1 MDAIQLG
8 PLLLKKSYLVLL
20 FSCLLAYLYIAIY
33 LRKKPEIVK
42 TVENHI
48 TTGLLIW
55 ILIFKFSIIIFRP
68 SIIWT
73 NPYGLLFFTGGTR
86 GFYLAV
92 FVTISYLFWKLHQS
106 NIHIRTSAI
115 ILIPSIIIIIS
126 SYYGIMAIL

>member
-42 TVENHI
+42 TVENHL

-92 FVTISYLFWKLHQS
+92 FVTISYLFWKFHQS

-115 ILIPSIIIIIS
+115 ILIPSIMIIIS
-126 SYYGIMAIL
+126 GYYGIMAIL

>member
-86 GFYLAV
+86 GLYLAV

-106 NIHIRTSAI
+106 NIHIRTSAS

>member
-92 FVTISYLFWKLHQS
+92 FVTISYLFWKLYQS
-106 NIHIRTSAI
+106 NIHIRTSAS

>member
-73 NPYGLLFFTGGTR
+73 NPYGLLFFTGGAR

>member
-106 NIHIRTSAI
+106 NIHIRTSAS

>member
-1 MDAIQLG
+1 MDAFQLG
-8 PLLLKKSYLVLL
+8 PLVIKKSYLVLL
-20 FSCLLAYLYIAIY
+20 FSCLLAYLYIAIS
-33 LRKKPEIVK
+33 LRKKPEVVK
-42 TVENHI
+42 TVENHL
-48 TTGLLIW
+48 TSGLLIW

-92 FVTISYLFWKLHQS
+92 VVTMVFLFWKLHQS
-106 NIHIRTSAI
+106 NIHIKTSVI
-115 ILIPSIIIIIS
+115 ILIPSIFIIIS